1 MLKTNRVSI
10 IKVYDIKKSKS
21 FQVTD
26 AINSDFSPVFDNNGK
41 YLAFTSK
48 RTFNPVYDSLQF
60 DLNFTRSEKP
70 YIISLTKDLKSPFIK
85 SPESE
90 EKNQKK
96 MIRKIKKIP

>member
-1 MLKTNRVSI
+1 MQCNWSPDGNFICYSCSKTNRVSI

-85 SPESE
+85 SHC
-90 EKNQKK
+90 
-96 MIRKIKKIP
+96 I